1 METLFILLKN
11 YQNPWEAFFVGGMQA
26 LLFMGIFAIARG
38 IRKSKEKNKK
48 DWVEVSKDETT
59 KSSGKH
65 TSDWEEIKKN

>member
-38 IRKSKEKNKK
+38 IRKAKEKSKK
-48 DWVEVSKDETT
+48 DWDEVSKDETT

-65 TSDWEEIKKN
+65 TLDWEEIKKN